1 MEASVSSPAIN
12 FGATEDYLVL
22 TGLYLKTMI
31 TFRTTKSSTETS
43 KYQKQFSFRTSL
55 IDYESY
61 FDFELSTKDALIE
74 DRQRAKNLVALHFE
88 NNIPEDAYNE

>member
-1 MEASVSSPAIN
+1 MEASISSPAFY

-22 TGLYLKTMI
+22 TGIYLGTMI
-31 TFRTTKSSTETS
+31 TFRTTKSSTGTS

-55 IDYESY
+55 IDYGSY

-74 DRQRAKNLVALHFE
+74 DRHRAKNLVALHFE
-88 NNIPEDAYNE
+88 NLIPEDASNE